1 MAHGRQRFA
10 DAQVVLQAFGVLGD
24 QLFGFNQQLVR
35 VLGHGNGLEP
45 AHAPALG
52 IAFGVVLA
60 NERQTEI
67 PAGVGVT
74 GVGFHGRL
82 IHLDCIVV
90 VALLERF
97 VGFREEFAYVRH
109 RASFGGCAFGPYRK
123 PTLCRLSVRP
133 LNSFPDYSLCP
144 SAFSVARVGQRLC
157 AVSEPLHLGIRG
169 SPPRKVSSVFKIR
182 KYPDPILTTPAEPVT
197 EFGPRLEQIVEEM
210 FLTMYQERGVGLAA
224 PQVGIGKRIFVANCE
239 EDQPP
244 EGEIA
249 LINPE
254 IVSTEGEQYSDEG
267 CLSFPGMFA
276 KKKRPLKVT
285 MRAQDVR
292 GEWFEVTGEK
302 LLARA
307 LLHERDHLDGI
318 VFVQDLEP
326 VEFVR
331 LRKDLETMKR
341 NYKRAHARA

>member
-1 MAHGRQRFA
+1 M
-10 DAQVVLQAFGVLGD
+10 
-24 QLFGFNQQLVR
+24 
-35 VLGHGNGLEP
+35 
-45 AHAPALG
+45 
-52 IAFGVVLA
+52 
-60 NERQTEI
+60 
-67 PAGVGVT
+67 
-74 GVGFHGRL
+74 
-82 IHLDCIVV
+82 
-90 VALLERF
+90 
-97 VGFREEFAYVRH
+97 
-109 RASFGGCAFGPYRK
+109 
-123 PTLCRLSVRP
+123 
-133 LNSFPDYSLCP
+133 
-144 SAFSVARVGQRLC
+144 
-157 AVSEPLHLGIRG
+157 VSEPLHLGIRG
-169 SPPRKVSSVFKIR
+169 ASPRKVLSVFKIL

-224 PQVGIGKRIFVANCE
+224 PQVGIGKRIFVVNCE

-267 CLSFPGMFA
+267 CLSFPGLFA
-276 KKKRPLKVT
+276 KKKRPLQVT
-285 MRAQDVR
+285 MRAQNVK
-292 GEWFEVTGEK
+292 GEWFEVTGQK

-326 VEFVR
+326 VEFVK

-341 NYKRAHARA
+341 NYKRSHARA